1 MVNTGLAGDFVKAN
15 QLHEKLN
22 PIYSP
27 LYQDGNPAG
36 IKATL
41 NIMGICKN
49 ILRPPLVGVTDE
61 TYNNLKRFI
70 NH

>member
-1 MVNTGLAGDFVKAN
+1 M
-15 QLHEKLN
+15 
-22 PIYSP
+22 S
-27 LYQDGNPAG
+27 

-70 NH
+70 NY